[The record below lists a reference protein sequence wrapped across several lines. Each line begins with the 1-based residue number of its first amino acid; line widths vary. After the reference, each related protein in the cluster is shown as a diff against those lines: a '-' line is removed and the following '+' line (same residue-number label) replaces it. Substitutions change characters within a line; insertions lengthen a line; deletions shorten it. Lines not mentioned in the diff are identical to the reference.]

1 MPRPLEREKPLQRVN
16 VMLDCEALE
25 NAQRAAALV
34 GVDPSIV
41 GSNSAF
47 IRWLI
52 DEYNKSHLILTDEQ
66 RRGLRSVPQFV
77 IDMAEACATAENISL
92 EALGIN
98 TKGAIE
104 CVTKRLKNK
113 KTHKKFANTVTRLT
127 KQ

>member
-16 VMLDCEALE
+16 VMLDCDALE

-52 DEYNKSHLILTDEQ
+52 DEYNKNSIMPKLTSA
-66 RRGLRSVPQFV
+66 LRHICEKPEFKKAMDDT
-77 IDMAEACATAENISL
+77 IENNK
-92 EALGIN
+92 E
-98 TKGAIE
+98 
-104 CVTKRLKNK
+104 LKNAISALNK
-113 KTHKKFANTVTRLT
+113 KR
-127 KQ
+127 

>member
-16 VMLDCEALE
+16 IMLDCEALE

-52 DEYNKSHLILTDEQ
+52 DEYNKSSIMPKLTSA
-66 RRGLRSVPQFV
+66 LRHICEKPEFKKAMNESIESNKELKQ
-77 IDMAEACATAENISL
+77 AISNL
-92 EALGIN
+92 S
-98 TKGAIE
+98 KQK
-104 CVTKRLKNK
+104 KRK
-113 KTHKKFANTVTRLT
+113 K
-127 KQ
+127 